1 MIYIIFIHDKKTYA
15 DDKLYMNEIKN
26 ALSKLKFT
34 NIKTIGNDGTVFVDS
49 PLPVQCKWLTSE
61 LTRLLN
67 TQVQL
72 VLKPID
78 ELVNTIKSAPE
89 WWSADV
95 TWRHNIV
102 FLLDGSV
109 HDLISQMKID
119 DEAEKLFIDGDTILW
134 SSAFA
139 DRELYESSNYSKLK
153 EHPNHSQLVIRNSIT
168 LEKILELAER
178 FAKK

>member
-1 MIYIIFIHDKKTYA
+1 MIYIIFIHDKKTYT

-49 PLPVQCKWLTSE
+49 PKPVQCKWLTSE
-61 LTRLLN
+61 LSRLLN
-67 TQVQL
+67 TQVEL
-72 VLKPID
+72 VLK
-78 ELVNTIKSAPE
+78 ELYELTNTIQMAPE

-102 FLLDGSV
+102 FFLDGSA
-109 HDLISQMKID
+109 D
-119 DEAEKLFIDGDTILW
+119 DFMETIEVEYTAEKLFIDGDTILW

-153 EHPNHSQLVIRNSIT
+153 EHPNYSNMIIRNNIV
-168 LEKILELAER
+168 LEKIMELEEK
-178 FAKK
+178 FIKK